1 MAMFELFGVGRG
13 WAGAFKADP
22 LGDRRTSS
30 PGHSPI
36 SDSAITINDASTG
49 STARAAR
56 DRIRSASDALQAA
69 FGSFVRETKPFVT
82 TTRVA
87 RAGVTAAVSG
97 TSARVDPIDFD
108 YYGLQTTAEVNSRT
122 STVRTSSTALGLD
135 TTTPDAVSVLASGS
149 SLGLDLV
156 GASSVITSKDELN
169 TRVATSYGSSSLTF
183 AAGGSTSTSQGSLA
197 GTYSGTG
204 KAAGATALEITVTKG
219 GTMRSSVLGL
229 NGTNISFD
237 VKDQTGQVVFSY
249 NGNVSAGEAISLGND
264 IGLTLAFAAGSLA
277 VGHKATTT
285 VSKTAVTVDAN
296 ARFDAA
302 PGVRPQFEAVSVVTA
317 GSFKVNDTAIQV
329 FADDTITTVLQRIN
343 NSTAGVT
350 AAIDGDKVTLTTKA
364 NSEQRIDIS
373 GDTSGFVKAVRL
385 DTATTVIGNL
395 RDDERLLRNTN
406 LFKNVRTG
414 SFTINGRTIS
424 IDKDVDTL
432 ATVLARIND
441 SGAGVTASLDP
452 ATNRIQ
458 IVSNASSEDPIVVGG
473 DTTGF
478 LGMARLDTANGVAGN
493 IRDDRQLLSDL
504 FAGVTSGS
512 FLLNGVAISVDS
524 ATDTLSSVIS
534 RINGSGAGVTASYD
548 AATDRFTFTPDA
560 AGATLAIEGDT
571 TGLLAA
577 LKIATGTAATHANV
591 DGAFN
596 LAGAD
601 GPLFDAGY
609 AVHAGSFTVNG
620 VAIQVA
626 ADDTINSVLAK
637 ITASSA
643 GVIASYDGATD
654 RVSLTA
660 SESGAPVTLG
670 ADTSG
675 FLAAV
680 KLDGTAATSVSTV
693 SYSWFNTA
701 LGEMA
706 EYAGVTTGTLS
717 VNGHD
722 IGIDPMSTTIGGL
735 VAALNGVDG
744 VTASIDQTT
753 GAVRIWADG
762 GQALALSDTSG
773 TLEALGIGTGTIHG
787 KAGSVEEVTT
797 TGQTTTSN
805 ASEVAAKV
813 VTAVDELNAAT
824 ENVSN
829 DALKAALD
837 DVVESLRERGIRG
850 LQAGTEDSRTV
861 LSVASDELI
870 QSLNE
875 IAADVDLER
884 VLSDVIEEL
893 EAAVA
898 TSFAAEE
905 SPAMSQ
911 TVTLD
916 MFRAQLAAE
925 HTAGSLLH
933 TGTSL
938 QPRESAG
945 ATRKTVLKAYGVEA

>member
-22 LGDRRTSS
+22 LADRRPSFLTES
-30 PGHSPI
+30 PV
-36 SDSAITINDASTG
+36 SDRAIQINDTSAG
-49 STARAAR
+49 AIARTAR
-56 DRIRSASDALQAA
+56 DRIRSASGALQEA
-69 FGSFVRETKPFVT
+69 FGGFVRETKPFVT

-97 TSARVDPIDFD
+97 MSARVDPIDFD

-122 STVRTSSTALGLD
+122 STVRTSWGALGLD
-135 TTTPDAVSVLASGS
+135 TTTPDAFSMLVSSDN
-149 SLGLDLV
+149 LGLDLA
-156 GASSVITSKDELN
+156 GASSRITSKQELH
-169 TRVATSYGSSSLTF
+169 TGVTTSYGSSTLTF
-183 AAGGSTSTSQGSLA
+183 AAGGSTSTSLGSLT

-204 KAAGATALEITVTKG
+204 KAADATALEIVVTKG
-219 GTMRSSVLGL
+219 GTIRSSVLGL
-229 NGTNISFD
+229 NGTNIGFD
-237 VKDQTGQVVFSY
+237 VKDQTGKVVFSY

-264 IGLTLAFAAGSLA
+264 IGLTLTLAAGSLA
-277 VGHKATTT
+277 VGHAATTT
-285 VSKTAVTVDAN
+285 VGKTPITVDPN

-302 PGVRPQFEAVSVVTA
+302 PGVRPQFEAVSAVTA
-317 GSFKVNDTAIQV
+317 GSFAVNNTAIQV
-329 FADDTITTVLQRIN
+329 FADDTINTVLDRIN
-343 NSTAGVT
+343 NSAAGVT
-350 AAIDGDKVTLTTKA
+350 ATIEGDKVSLTTKA
-364 NSEQRIDIS
+364 NSEQAIAIT

-385 DTATTVIGNL
+385 DTASTVIGNL

-406 LFKNVRTG
+406 LFKNIRTG
-414 SFTINGRTIS
+414 SFTVNGRTIS
-424 IDKDVDTL
+424 IDKDSDTL
-432 ATVLARIND
+432 ATVLARINE
-441 SGAGVTASLDP
+441 SGAGVTASLDS

-458 IVSNASSEDPIVVGG
+458 IVSNASSEDPIVVGD

-478 LGMARLDTANGVAGN
+478 LGMARLGTANTVAGN
-493 IRDDRQLLSDL
+493 IRDDREVLGDL
-504 FAGVTSGS
+504 FGGVTSGS
-512 FLLNGVAISVDS
+512 FLLNGVAISVNAD
-524 ATDTLSSVIS
+524 TDTLSSVIS

-548 AATDRFTFTPDA
+548 TASDRFTFTPDV
-560 AGATLAIEGDT
+560 AGATLSIEGDT

-577 LKIATGTAATHANV
+577 LKIASGTAATDANA

-596 LAGAD
+596 LAGAA

-609 AVHAGSFTVNG
+609 GVHAGSFTVNG

-626 ADDTINSVLAK
+626 DDDTINTVLAK

-643 GVIASYDGATD
+643 GVIASYDGTTD

-660 SESGAPVTLG
+660 SETGAPVTVG

-680 KLDGTAATSVSTV
+680 KLDGTETTSVSTV

-735 VAALNGVDG
+735 VAALNGISG
-744 VTASIDQTT
+744 VGASIDQTT
-753 GAVRIWADG
+753 GAVRIWADR
-762 GQALALSDTSG
+762 GQSLTLSDTSG
-773 TLEALGIGTGTIHG
+773 VLDAFGIAAGTALG

-797 TGQTTTSN
+797 TGQSTTSN

-813 VTAVDELNAAT
+813 VIAVDELNAALDG
-824 ENVSN
+824 VSN
-829 DALKAALD
+829 DALRAALE

-850 LQAGTEDSRTV
+850 LQTATGDSRPV
-861 LSVASDELI
+861 LAVTSDELT

-875 IAADVDLER
+875 IAGDVDLER
-884 VLSDVIEEL
+884 VLSDVLEEL
-893 EAAVA
+893 EGGVAA
-898 TSFAAEE
+898 SFEAEA
-905 SPAMSQ
+905 SPATSQ
-911 TVTLD
+911 TVSLD
-916 MFRAQLAAE
+916 MFRTQLSAE
-925 HTAGSLLH
+925 QTAGSLLH
-933 TGTSL
+933 VRTSL
-938 QPRESAG
+938 QPHESVE